1 MIHGV
6 QEAFMIFAAY
16 VAASQARL
24 QLRPGDLEEIG
35 IRVTGPVLRGE
46 TTVRERQLDQDGRLD
61 QFRQELRV
69 LADWGR
75 VRP

>member
-1 MIHGV
+1 MN
-6 QEAFMIFAAY
+6 FAVY

-35 IRVTGPVLRGE
+35 IRVTGPILRGE

>member
-1 MIHGV
+1 
-6 QEAFMIFAAY
+6 MIFAAY

-24 QLRPGDLEEIG
+24 QLRPGDLEKIG

-69 LADWGR
+69 LADRGR

>member
-1 MIHGV
+1 
-6 QEAFMIFAAY
+6 MIFAAY

-24 QLRPGDLEEIG
+24 QLRPGDLEKIG

-61 QFRQELRV
+61 QFRQEPRV
-69 LADWGR
+69 LADRGR